1 MGFLPWMTKTH
12 QRKDRRSVFG
22 TTNDKF
28 GVPYFQTNATGFLWG
43 KDAMFLVTRISTTLG
58 GVVIF
63 AYFCYHATW
72 LWLQGTKRNQVPISF
87 VSPGGP
93 SRTHP
98 VALGG
103 AAWHGRGDA
112 TLIEAAAQGFPT
124 RQKHGYPGL
133 SHDTI
138 V

>member
-1 MGFLPWMTKTH
+1 MQPFF
-12 QRKDRRSVFG
+12 FG
-22 TTNDKF
+22 
-28 GVPYFQTNATGFLWG
+28 GE
-43 KDAMFLVTRISTTLG
+43 DAMFLVTRISTTLG

-63 AYFCYHATW
+63 AYFCYTTW

-112 TLIEAAAQGFPT
+112 TLIEAATQGFPT